1 MNPTTIGMIQIIA
14 GAACWGTLGIL
25 GITLKQLDF
34 SSSEV
39 AALRIT
45 LAFILLLPALPW
57 LWPQLRRLRLHQLP
71 MLALQS
77 LIGMLGMSLCY
88 FAAVSRIGPSLAV
101 ALLYTAPVWSLILA
115 RILLGEGITRQ
126 SAALAVVAA
135 AGVAMTLS
143 GGMQAHPTG
152 ILFGLGAGICYA
164 LYGVLGKRAM
174 RGHPPMLVFFTSIGF
189 SALALW
195 LLPDTHSALAKLS
208 AQQAPAWLS
217 AVGLSL
223 VGTVAAFA
231 LFVKGLEK
239 MPAARAAV
247 FTVFEPLTAI
257 ALAALLLHER
267 LGGWQY
273 AGVVLILGAALFNA
287 LPAHKLRSGAAA
299 EN

>member
-1 MNPTTIGMIQIIA
+1 MNPATLGMMQIIT

-25 GITLKQLDF
+25 GTTLKQLDF
-34 SSSEV
+34 SSAEV

-45 LAFILLLPALPW
+45 LAFALLLPALPW
-57 LWPQLRRLRLHQLP
+57 FWPQLRRLQYRDLP

-115 RILLGEGITRQ
+115 RLLLGEGITRQ
-126 SAALAVVAA
+126 SALLAVVAA
-135 AGVAMTLS
+135 AGVALTL
-143 GGMQAHPTG
+143 GDGLRAHPAG
-152 ILFGLGAGICYA
+152 MAFGLGAGICYA

-189 SALALW
+189 SALALC
-195 LLPDTHSALAKLS
+195 LLPDTRSAFARLAG
-208 AQQAPAWLS
+208 QPADVWLS
-217 AVGLSL
+217 AAGLAL
-223 VGTVAAFA
+223 VGTLAAFA
-231 LFVKGLEK
+231 LFVKGLQK

-257 ALAALLLHER
+257 ALAAWLLNER

-273 AGVVLILGAALFNA
+273 AGVALILAAAIGNA
-287 LPAHKLRSGAAA
+287 LPRRKPCLQPSEA
-299 EN
+299 